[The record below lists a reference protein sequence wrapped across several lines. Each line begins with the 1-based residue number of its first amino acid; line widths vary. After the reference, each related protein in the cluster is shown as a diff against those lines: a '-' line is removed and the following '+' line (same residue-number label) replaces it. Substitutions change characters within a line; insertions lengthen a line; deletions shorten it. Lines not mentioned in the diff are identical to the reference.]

1 MHDHQVAMISLKLF
15 TVCVFLIADMK
26 TLEKQGLLNDASVT
40 KKGREWFYLLK
51 RVIVWYITINSFNMI
66 RL

>member
-1 MHDHQVAMISLKLF
+1 MMPQLQKKV
-15 TVCVFLIADMK
+15 
-26 TLEKQGLLNDASVT
+26 ASV
-40 KKGREWFYLLK
+40 FFLLK